1 MDPLNTQ
8 IYIYR
13 GQVILEMGNLKL
25 AAFCVQH
32 ASFLNEGGSR
42 LRPKDDASSV
52 RMLSS
57 RGQRDLMTKSI
68 SRFSGFS
75 NQTSQSTLST
85 TSNQSV
91 TQRALVFS
99 FLKNY
104 NKAIAILD
112 YDLKIKMSSDIFNL
126 LGRVY
131 MKAKNWEQAVITFEK
146 SIEYNVSLFLI
157 LNWYNY
163 VQNT

>member
-42 LRPKDDASSV
+42 LRPKDDSSSV
-52 RMLSS
+52 RMLSG
-57 RGQRDLMTKSI
+57 RGQKDLTKSI

-75 NQTSQSTLST
+75 NQTSQSNFST

-131 MKAKNWEQAVITFEK
+131 MKAKNWEQAVVTFEK
-146 SIEYNVSLFLI
+146 SIEYNVIIFYLKLK
-157 LNWYNY
+157 
-163 VQNT
+163 

>member
-32 ASFLNEGGSR
+32 ASFLNEGGNSR
-42 LRPKDDASSV
+42 QKNKDDTSMV

-57 RGQRDLMTKSI
+57 RDRLPKDGFSKSV

-75 NQTSQSTLST
+75 QQTSQSNFAS

-104 NKAIAILD
+104 QKAISVLE
-112 YDLKIKMSSDIFNL
+112 YDLKIKLSSDKFNL

-131 MKAKNWEQAVITFEK
+131 MKAKNWEQAVQTFEK
-146 SIEYNVSLFLI
+146 SIEFNVGSF
-157 LNWYNY
+157 NFF
-163 VQNT
+163 

>member
-32 ASFLNEGGSR
+32 ASFLNEGGKSKPR
-42 LRPKDDASSV
+42 DDSNSMV
-52 RMLSS
+52 RILSS
-57 RGQRDLMTKSI
+57 RGQKEATTSV

-75 NQTSQSTLST
+75 QQTSQSNFST

-104 NKAIAILD
+104 QKAIGILD
-112 YDLKIKMSSDIFNL
+112 YDLKIKLSTDIFNL

-131 MKAKNWEQAVITFEK
+131 MKAKNWEQAVVTFEK
-146 SIEYNVSLFLI
+146 SIEFNVSDFFNC
-157 LNWYNY
+157 LNYF
-163 VQNT
+163 

>member
-32 ASFLNEGGSR
+32 ASFLNEGGSKV
-42 LRPKDDASSV
+42 RPKDESNTLV

-57 RGQRDLMTKSI
+57 RGQKDMTKSI

-75 NQTSQSTLST
+75 NQTSQSNFSS

-112 YDLKIKMSSDIFNL
+112 YDLKIKLSSDIFNL

-131 MKAKNWEQAVITFEK
+131 MKAKNWEEAVVTFEK
-146 SIEYNVSLFLI
+146 SIEFNVKFTLVYCF
-157 LNWYNY
+157 
-163 VQNT
+163 

>member
-1 MDPLNTQ
+1 
-8 IYIYR
+8 
-13 GQVILEMGNLKL
+13 
-25 AAFCVQH
+25 
-32 ASFLNEGGSR
+32 
-42 LRPKDDASSV
+42 V

-57 RGQRDLMTKSI
+57 RGQKDMTKSI

-75 NQTSQSTLST
+75 NQTSQSNSSS

-112 YDLKIKMSSDIFNL
+112 YDLKIKLSSDIFNL

-131 MKAKNWEQAVITFEK
+131 MKAKNWEEAVATFEK
-146 SIEYNVSLFLI
+146 SIEFNVKFTKVYCLKMKNEFSNVIIIIIIIIF
-157 LNWYNY
+157 
-163 VQNT
+163 